1 MDKIESNNLKD
12 YAIKQEKNKMI
23 EERKKISANSR
34 YDREKMKLR
43 IQEIIDGENSYDEEV
58 KNDKLLNKLFTESN
72 KSDEKENEQ

>member
-1 MDKIESNNLKD
+1 LDKIESNNLKD

-43 IQEIIDGENSYDEEV
+43 IQEIIDGENSYY
-58 KNDKLLNKLFTESN
+58 S
-72 KSDEKENEQ
+72 Q

>member
-1 MDKIESNNLKD
+1 MKD

-72 KSDEKENEQ
+72 KSDEIENEQ

>member
-1 MDKIESNNLKD
+1 MDKIETNNLKD

-23 EERKKISANSR
+23 EERKKISAISR

-43 IQEIIDGENSYDEEV
+43 IQEIIEGEDSYDEQV

-72 KSDEKENEQ
+72 KKEEKDNDQ